1 MKKTSLLIIFI
12 IFGVAAMGL
21 MISKM
26 KNQDIANGSQAVL
39 GPTAEQH
46 TNHLEGSFS
55 PYLRQHAHN
64 PVDWYPWSDAALEK
78 ARRENKPI
86 LVSIGYSTCYWCH
99 VLEREVFSQ
108 EDVARA
114 MNEHF
119 VSIKVDREVRPDI
132 DEIYMFATQMLTGS
146 GGWPN
151 NVLLTPDLKP
161 FFAVTYLPKDRWM
174 NLVENTTDLWANK
187 RPQLEQ
193 QADQVTG
200 YLQGFFSGGKP
211 LYASMPADRIAGE
224 YFSNLKMSYDS
235 RYGGFGAGT
244 KFPQEPNLLFLLDY
258 KSTANDD
265 QALAMVENTAS
276 HMMAGGIHDHVGGG
290 FHRYATE
297 REWKVPHFEK
307 MLYNQA
313 LLASVLASLY
323 ERTDKPEYKRTLT
336 RLLEFTARD
345 MTALN
350 GAFYSAWDAETDAVE
365 GDFYVWNRDELAKV
379 LGTDNYDFLIAR
391 YDFAPLP
398 HFPGHKYP
406 DGEVLYQK
414 SEVKDLTDQDRLDE
428 IFAKLLA
435 VRSQRNKP
443 LRDEKIVTA
452 WNGMMIAGLADAGR
466 ILDDPAYIQKADK
479 AARFILDTMRGKDG
493 ALFRIYMEG
502 QPHQNAFLDDYAWL
516 AKGLMALYRATGDAY
531 YKDQTLSLLE
541 AADRLL
547 LDKDTGSYYLTDGGD
562 KLPVRIR
569 QGMDTGALPSDNAVM
584 AHVFVDLY
592 KATEDPQWKGRAQTL
607 INAFS
612 QGFLE
617 QTGSYGHMI
626 HALMRLNGPEDSRQW
641 LDPVAGME
649 TAAAKEQP
657 VPAIP
662 AQEES
667 KDKVKVHTH
676 ILHDQS
682 TETKKIIEIA
692 VDVEDGWHLNA
703 NPASLD
709 FLIPTVADIQ
719 TDQPS
724 EVKISYPDAE
734 NYTTALGEIDVF
746 SGQIKIMATVTA
758 KQPIDE
764 LKMRLLLQVQACKEA
779 TCYPPSQIAVSVA
792 HGGGC

>member
-1 MKKTSLLIIFI
+1 MKKAGLFVVFI
-12 IFGVAAMGL
+12 
-21 MISKM
+21 
-26 KNQDIANGSQAVL
+26 VL
-39 GPTAEQH
+39 GISVMSFIMAKAQNTNKDSKTGSMQTEEH
-46 TNHLEGSFS
+46 TNRLAGSFS

-64 PVDWYPWSDAALEK
+64 PVDWYPWGEEALEK

-86 LVSIGYSTCYWCH
+86 LVSVGYSTCYWCH

-114 MNEHF
+114 MNEQF
-119 VSIKVDREVRPDI
+119 VNIKVDREVRPDI
-132 DEIYMFATQMLTGS
+132 DEIYMFATQMLTGR

-161 FFAVTYLPKDRWM
+161 FFAVTYLPKDQWM
-174 NLVENTTDLWANK
+174 NLVANTADLWANK

-200 YLQGFFSGGKP
+200 YLQQFFSGGKP
-211 LYASMPADRIAGE
+211 MLASMPADRIAGE

-258 KSTANDD
+258 AADANDD
-265 QALAMVENTAS
+265 QALAMVENTVS
-276 HMMAGGIHDHVGGG
+276 HMMEGGIHDHVGGG

-307 MLYNQA
+307 MLYNQG
-313 LLASVLASLY
+313 LLASVLAELY
-323 ERTDKPEYKRTLT
+323 ERTGKPEYKRALT
-336 RLLEFTARD
+336 RLLDFVAQD
-345 MTALN
+345 MTASN

-365 GDFYVWNRDELAKV
+365 GDFYVWNRDELQKI
-379 LGTDNYDFLIAR
+379 LGADDYDFLAAC
-391 YDFAPLP
+391 YDLSPLP
-398 HFPGHKYP
+398 HFPGHKHP
-406 DGEVLYQK
+406 DGEVLFQK
-414 SEVKDLTDQDRLDE
+414 TNIKDPSEWDRLDG
-428 IFAKLLA
+428 IFSKLLA
-435 VRSQRNKP
+435 VRSQRDKP
-443 LRDEKIVTA
+443 LRDDKIVTA

-466 ILDDPAYIQKADK
+466 VLDDPAYIQRADK
-479 AARFILDTMRGKDG
+479 AVRFILDTMRGKDG
-493 ALFRIYMEG
+493 RLSRIYMED

-531 YKDQTLSLLE
+531 YKDQTLALVKT
-541 AADRLL
+541 ADQFL
-547 LDKDTGSYYLTDGGD
+547 LDQDTGSYYLTDGSD

-584 AHVFVDLY
+584 AQVFVDLY
-592 KATEDPQWKGRAQTL
+592 RATNESQWKDRAQTL
-607 INAFS
+607 ISAFS

-626 HALMRLNGPEDSRQW
+626 HALMRLNGPGDKQW
-641 LDPVAGME
+641 LDPVASVE

-657 VPAIP
+657 VPAAP

-667 KDKVKVHTH
+667 IDKVKVHTH

-682 TETKKIIEIA
+682 SDTKKIVEIT
-692 VDVEDGWHLNA
+692 VDIEDGWHLNA

-724 EVKISYPDAE
+724 EVKVAYPDAE
-734 NYTTALGEIDVF
+734 KYTTPLGEIDVY
-746 SGQIKIMATVTA
+746 SGEAKITATITS

-764 LKMRLLLQVQACKEA
+764 TKMRLLLQVQACQEA
-779 TCYPPSQIAVSVA
+779 TCYPPSQIAVNIV
-792 HGGGC
+792 HDGC

>member
-1 MKKTSLLIIFI
+1 MKVSLILACLAIVVTAILLIPKERQ
-12 IFGVAAMGL
+12 GMT
-21 MISKM
+21 
-26 KNQDIANGSQAVL
+26 AVKREA
-39 GPTAEQH
+39 PRQ
-46 TNHLEGSFS
+46 NHLAGSFS
-55 PYLRQHAHN
+55 RYLRQHAHN
-64 PVDWYPWSDAALEK
+64 PVDWYPWDDEALEK
-78 ARRENKPI
+78 AKAENKPI

-114 MNEHF
+114 MNENF

-161 FFAVTYLPKDRWM
+161 FFAVTYLPKDQWM
-174 NLVENTTDLWANK
+174 RLVANTADLWANK

-193 QADQVTG
+193 QADQITA
-200 YLQGFFSGGKP
+200 YLRQFFSGGKP
-211 LYASMPADRIAGE
+211 LLASMPADRISGE
-224 YFSNLKMSYDS
+224 YFSNLKMGYDS
-235 RYGGFGAGT
+235 RYGGFGTGT

-258 KSTANDD
+258 ASATSDD
-265 QALAMVENTAS
+265 QALAMVENTAL
-276 HMMAGGIHDHVGGG
+276 HMIQGGIHDHVGGG

-307 MLYNQA
+307 MLYNQG
-313 LLASVLASLY
+313 LLASVLAELY
-323 ERTDKPEYKRTLT
+323 ERTDKPEYKRRLT
-336 RLLEFTARD
+336 RLLDFVARD
-345 MTALN
+345 MTADN

-365 GDFYVWNRDELAKV
+365 GDFYVWNKTELQQV
-379 LGTDNYDFLIAR
+379 LDTEDDDFLTTR

-493 ALFRIYMEG
+493 VLFRIYMEG

-592 KATEDPQWKGRAQTL
+592 RATDDVQWKDRAERL
-607 INAFS
+607 ISAFS

-617 QTGSYGHMI
+617 QTNSYGHMI
-626 HALMRLNGPEDSRQW
+626 HALMRLNEPEDKKW
-641 LDPVAGME
+641 LDPVVARAG
-649 TAAAKEQP
+649 TAAAQP
-657 VPAIP
+657 SPAAS

-667 KDKVKVHTH
+667 KNKVKVHTH
-676 ILHDQS
+676 ILHEQS
-682 TETKKIIEIA
+682 TDTKKIVEIT
-692 VDVEDGWHLNA
+692 VDIEDGWHLNA

-709 FLIPTVADIQ
+709 FLIPTTADIQ

-724 EVKISYPDAE
+724 EVNITYPKAE
-734 NYTTALGEIDVF
+734 NYTTSLGEIGVYT
-746 SGQIKIMATVTA
+746 GKAKITATVTA
-758 KQPIDE
+758 EQPIDE
-764 LKMRLLLQVQACKEA
+764 SKMRLLMQVQACRES
-779 TCYPPSQIAVSVA
+779 TCYPPSQIAVNIV
-792 HGGGC
+792 HGGR